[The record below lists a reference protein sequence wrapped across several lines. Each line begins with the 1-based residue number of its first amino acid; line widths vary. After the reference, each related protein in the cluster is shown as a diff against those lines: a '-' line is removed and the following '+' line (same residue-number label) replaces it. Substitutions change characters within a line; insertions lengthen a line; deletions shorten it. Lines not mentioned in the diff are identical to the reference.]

1 MPHPSPAETTSLL
14 TDPLTLPNGVVLANR
29 LVKAATSEHLATR
42 FGAPTRQLIEAYR
55 ALVASGTGLL
65 ISGNVM
71 VDGSALEASR
81 NAVIEN
87 DRDLAGLTDWAQVTC
102 GSDAK
107 LILQL
112 SHPGRQTMR
121 GLSVA
126 GRRQDV
132 VAPSAVPLAV
142 GGGVAFRAPRE
153 LADSEIEDVIARFAT
168 AAGVAARAGFAGV
181 EIHAAHGYLISQFL
195 SPLVNRRTDKWGGT
209 LENRM
214 RLLVEIVRAVQA
226 TTPENFIVAVKMN
239 SADFQRGGFE
249 RHDAIVVARALEAV
263 GIDLL
268 EISGGTYE
276 NAAMISGR
284 SQRASTAAREAY
296 FMEFAEEFASE
307 LTIPLMLSGGFR
319 SRAGM
324 VAALESGVDLIGLAR
339 PITHDPDFTRLLL
352 AGSDECSLEHS
363 HSIGNRTVDDLL
375 NGSWHQQQLARLGRG
390 KAVASKR
397 APLVALV
404 IGVMVMLRD
413 GVAAELPVFRSP
425 RPVRQSRTENEDRE
439 QRSIR

>member
-1 MPHPSPAETTSLL
+1 MPQPCPPETTTLL
-14 TDPLTLPNGVVLANR
+14 TDSLTLPNGVVLANR

-42 FGAPTRQLIEAYR
+42 LGAPTRQLIEAYR
-55 ALVASGTGLL
+55 ALISSGTGLL

-71 VDGSALEASR
+71 VDGAALEASR
-81 NAVIEN
+81 NVVIED
-87 DRDLAGLTDWAQVTC
+87 DRDLAALQDWAQVTQ

-121 GLSVA
+121 GMSVA

-132 VAPSAVPLAV
+132 VAPSAVALAV
-142 GGGVAFRAPRE
+142 GGGLAFRAPRE
-153 LADSEIEDVIARFAT
+153 LAESEIEDVIARFAT

-195 SPLVNRRTDKWGGT
+195 SPLVNRRTDNWGGT

-214 RLLVEIVRAVQA
+214 RLLLEIVRAVDA
-226 TTPENFIVAVKMN
+226 ATPESFIVAVKMN
-239 SADFQRGGFE
+239 SADFQRGGFG
-249 RHDAIVVARALEAV
+249 RDDAIGVARALEAA

-276 NAAMISGR
+276 NATMISGR
-284 SQRASTAAREAY
+284 PQRASTAAREAY
-296 FMEFAEEFASE
+296 FIEFAEEFATE

-324 VAALESGVDLIGLAR
+324 IAALESGVDLIGLAR
-339 PITHDPDFTRLLL
+339 PITHDPDFTRRLLS
-352 AGSDECSLEHS
+352 GSAEASREHS

-375 NGSWHQQQLARLGRG
+375 NGSWHQQQLARLGRA
-390 KAVASKR
+390 KPVASTR

-404 IGVMVMLRD
+404 IGLLVMLRD
-413 GVAAELPVFRSP
+413 GVAAALPAFGP
-425 RPVRQSRTENEDRE
+425 Q
-439 QRSIR
+439 Q